1 MSTETMEQ
9 TIWNAVKGKQ
19 RFSFTE
25 LKERTGLNFTE
36 LFSWVE
42 QSVLN
47 GKISLSVS
55 VNAEANYAHQSRD
68 EYLYT
73 RFMDLVTIHFAED
86 RSIRFYASKLRISPK
101 YLSTVMKNVCG
112 KTPSLLIK
120 EKVMDEIKYRLCCTQ
135 ESIKEI
141 AYGLNF
147 PNLSF
152 FGKYF
157 KAETGLSPSTY
168 RTIHAKQKND
178 NQQNSTR

>member
-1 MSTETMEQ
+1 MEQ
-9 TIWNAVKGKQ
+9 TIWNAVEGKQ
-19 RFSFTE
+19 SFSFAE

-47 GKISLSVS
+47 GKVSLSVN
-55 VNAEANYAHQSRD
+55 VNAEANYVHQSRD

-73 RFMDLVTIHFAED
+73 RFMDLVGTHLVED
-86 RSIRFYASKLRISPK
+86 RSIRFYASKLCISPK
-101 YLSTVMKNVCG
+101 YLSTVVKHVCG
-112 KTPSLLIK
+112 KTPTLLIK
-120 EKVMDEIKYRLCCTQ
+120 EKVMAEIKYRLCCTQ

-157 KAETGLSPSTY
+157 KAETGVSPSAY
-168 RTIHAKQKND
+168 RAIHSKQKTN
-178 NQQNSTR
+178 NQ